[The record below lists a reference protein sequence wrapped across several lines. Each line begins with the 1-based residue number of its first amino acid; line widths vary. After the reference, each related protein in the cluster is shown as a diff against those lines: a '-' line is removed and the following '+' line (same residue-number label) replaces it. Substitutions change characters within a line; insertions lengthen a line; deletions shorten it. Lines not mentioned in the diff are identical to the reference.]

1 MSVVNPISKPCA
13 KPVSASS
20 CLCIFSISSL
30 MPALSKAIG
39 FLSVEAPIV
48 MGRAGTL
55 SLASPRKGGLCLA
68 NRKSGLAFFFDVIF
82 FHGRRIIHDF
92 SQKYRGHDKT
102 AHKAIDRPKK
112 RIKGFFE

>member
-1 MSVVNPISKPCA
+1 MSAITAIINPCA
-13 KPVSASS
+13 RPVTASN
-20 CLCIFSISSL
+20 CFCILSISSL
-30 MPALSKAIG
+30 MPALSKTIG

>member
-13 KPVSASS
+13 KPVSASN
-20 CLCIFSISSL
+20 CFCILSISSL
-30 MPALSKAIG
+30 MPALSKTIG

-48 MGRAGTL
+48 MGRAGTF

-82 FHGRRIIHDF
+82 FHGGELF
-92 SQKYRGHDKT
+92 PAPPKKTRGPDET
-102 AHKAIDRPKK
+102 AHSGYKAAKK
-112 RIKGFFE
+112 NDKRFFE

>member
-1 MSVVNPISKPCA
+1 
-13 KPVSASS
+13 
-20 CLCIFSISSL
+20 
-30 MPALSKAIG
+30 MPALSKTIG

-82 FHGRRIIHDF
+82 FHGGELLL
-92 SQKYRGHDKT
+92 SL
-102 AHKAIDRPKK
+102 PKK
-112 RIKGFFE
+112 YCGCDKAAHSGYKAAKKNDKRFFE